1 MFYRVPLNEHL
12 VSMLTCRQQEE
23 QHYGDMSG
31 TAVVLESA
39 LVLHQIIISALIVTC
54 FVCTKTLV
62 DSLRRRH
69 ARISVVIVGA
79 GPIGVTSLL
88 VAARTGRA
96 SQIIVYE
103 ELNKHALFNRPHQI
117 AFDPKSVHFLKRLG
131 VDFDNIEGCW
141 DMGNFYTRIGV
152 FQEYMLTTIPKLDV
166 PVQIR
171 LGTKFSRDSLRELEK
186 IEGRKLVIACDG
198 SSGQAARL
206 LGLSDEFLQHSC
218 RAYGAVA
225 ALDRPEECQIPMP

>member
-23 QHYGDMSG
+23 QQYGDMSG

-166 PVQIR
+166 PVHIR
-171 LGTKFSRDSLRELEK
+171 LGTK
-186 IEGRKLVIACDG
+186 VIM
-198 SSGQAARL
+198 
-206 LGLSDEFLQHSC
+206 
-218 RAYGAVA
+218 
-225 ALDRPEECQIPMP
+225 II